1 MFNIINQWGESVDF
15 SQANRIAAFCN
26 AELIRLLYERKAYQ
40 ITTGTQ
46 RLPLTRVARFNDLR
60 IHVSDEN
67 F

>member
-1 MFNIINQWGESVDF
+1 MRHNVDHEKGETLQNKINS
-15 SQANRIAAFCN
+15 ICN
-26 AELIRLLYERKAYQ
+26 DELIRLRKAYQ

-46 RLPLTRVARFNDLR
+46 RLLLTRVANLYDLS

>member
-1 MFNIINQWGESVDF
+1 MLNFINQWGESVDF

-26 AELIRLLYERKAYQ
+26 DELIRLRKAYQ

-46 RLPLTRVARFNDLR
+46 RLLLTRVANLYDLS

-67 F
+67 C